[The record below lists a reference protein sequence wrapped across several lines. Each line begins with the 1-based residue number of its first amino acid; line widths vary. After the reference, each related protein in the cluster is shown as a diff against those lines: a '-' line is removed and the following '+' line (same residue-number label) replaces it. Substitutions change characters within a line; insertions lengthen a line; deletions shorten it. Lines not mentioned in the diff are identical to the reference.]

1 MDQLCLNIKTGGSMK
16 KKCTFV
22 KMSSANRHIK
32 RTAKPKKTKKIIE
45 DRKKRAAEW
54 KKWWS

>member
-16 KKCTFV
+16 KKCVFP
-22 KMSSANRHIK
+22 KMSSAGRRINRGS
-32 RTAKPKKTKKIIE
+32 KPKRTKKILE

>member
-1 MDQLCLNIKTGGSMK
+1 MKK
-16 KKCTFV
+16 KKCTFS
-22 KMSSANRHIK
+22 KMSSADRHIK

-54 KKWWS
+54 RKWWA